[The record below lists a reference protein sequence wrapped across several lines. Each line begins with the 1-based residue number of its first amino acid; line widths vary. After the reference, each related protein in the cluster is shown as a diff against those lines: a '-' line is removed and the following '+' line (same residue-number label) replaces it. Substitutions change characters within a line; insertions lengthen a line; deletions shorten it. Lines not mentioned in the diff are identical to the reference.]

1 MTFLKKT
8 SSNIKTNRVV
18 YTIEFGDN
26 IKINTTIKS
35 NVADP
40 DFSSLAVFAFLY
52 AVVRISS
59 EMGVSDEEISQLL
72 NAEMVSDLKT
82 FGGGV
87 PMTFL
92 KRLTAHLKARKEW
105 REMQAIHKQQLD
117 RKVARHEHR
126 SALDKEHM
134 KRVTAILRGEG

>member
-82 FGGGV
+82 FGGGY
-87 PMTFL
+87 
-92 KRLTAHLKARKEW
+92 
-105 REMQAIHKQQLD
+105 Q
-117 RKVARHEHR
+117 
-126 SALDKEHM
+126 
-134 KRVTAILRGEG
+134 